1 MITHFDHVTVAVRDV
16 DAAKSFFALL
26 GFKEDQSV
34 VISGPKFA
42 AYMGVEGIEAEHVT
56 LVLANASPR
65 LEVQLLKYRRPDPL
79 FDPHR
84 YRLDRLGFNHICF
97 AVDDIEAMVAT
108 LRAHGIRMRNASMD
122 FHQRKLV
129 FIAGPEDITVE
140 LSEWH

>member
-42 AYMGVEGIEAEHVT
+42 AYMVVEGIEAEHVT

-65 LEVQLLKYRRPDPL
+65 PEVQLLKYRRPDPL
-79 FDPHR
+79 SDPHR
-84 YRLDRLGFNHICF
+84 DRLAPLGFNHICF
-97 AVDDIEAMVAT
+97 AVDAIEAMVASPPAPGV
-108 LRAHGIRMRNASMD
+108 RIR
-122 FHQRKLV
+122 
-129 FIAGPEDITVE
+129 I
-140 LSEWH
+140 

>member
-65 LEVQLLKYRRPDPL
+65 LVVQLLKYRRPDPL
-79 FDPHR
+79 SVPHR
-84 YRLDRLGFNHICF
+84 DLLDLLGCNHICF
-97 AVDDIEAMVAT
+97 AVDDSDAIGSTLMV
-108 LRAHGIRMRNASMD
+108 HGGRMS
-122 FHQRKLV
+122 
-129 FIAGPEDITVE
+129 
-140 LSEWH
+140 

>member
-56 LVLANASPR
+56 LVLANASPPAGSTAAQ
-65 LEVQLLKYRRPDPL
+65 VPSSRP
-79 FDPHR
+79 
-84 YRLDRLGFNHICF
+84 
-97 AVDDIEAMVAT
+97 AV
-108 LRAHGIRMRNASMD
+108 RSAS
-122 FHQRKLV
+122 
-129 FIAGPEDITVE
+129 
-140 LSEWH
+140 